1 MASKIDKKVKQQEKQ
16 DSSRVWSMMSLVSGL
31 TAALVAKKVLDGSW
45 RAATGKTPP
54 ANPADPDVDIWEA
67 VVWAT
72 VSGTADRRR
81 PDAGRPPGRQ
91 LLHAVHRPPA
101 ARAPVRRLQGG
112 PGRGRGR
119 PGAGRAAAEAAGKK
133 GRRARR
139 KAGV

>member
-1 MASKIDKKVKQQEKQ
+1 MAKDKTKDKKK
-16 DSSRVWSMMSLVSGL
+16 DSSRAWSIFSLV
-31 TAALVAKKVLDGSW
+31 AALLGATVPRKTLTSSW

-72 VSGTADRRR
+72 VSGTAIGVARML
-81 PDAGRPPGRQ
+81 AGR
-91 LLHAVHRPPA
+91 
-101 ARAPVRRLQGG
+101 
-112 PGRGRGR
+112 
-119 PGAGRAAAEAAGKK
+119 RAASYYARSTGHLPPELQSDAYKEAKAAAAVAQDDASATAEAVDKK